1 MSQWISGHLIE
12 IFGAVAGIV
21 FVYLEIRQNIWLWPL
36 GIVTSAVYI
45 WVFYDSKFYADMGLQ
60 FYYLGISAF
69 GWYWWLKGGTAGDT
83 NLLSISRLSKSL
95 IMRYV
100 MVFIPLQ
107 LLIWFVLKH
116 FTDSPIPAWDAFTT
130 SVSII
135 ATWMLAR
142 KILEHWILW
151 IVADTV
157 SICLY
162 IYKGLFPTVILF
174 SVYTL
179 MAITGYQAWK
189 RDFNMQIE
197 KTNI

>member
-1 MSQWISGHLIE
+1 MLQWIPGHLIE
-12 IFGAVAGIV
+12 IFGAVTGIV
-21 FVYLEIRQNIWLWPL
+21 FVFLEIRQNVWLWPL

-45 WVFYDSKFYADMGLQ
+45 WVFYNSKFYADMGLQ

-69 GWYWWLKGGTAGDT
+69 GWYWWLEGGATGQK
-83 NLLSISRLSKSL
+83 NLLPISRLNKSL
-95 IMRYV
+95 IVKCV

-107 LLIWFVLKH
+107 LLIWFVLKQ
-116 FTDSPIPAWDAFTT
+116 FTDSPIPGWDAFTT

-157 SICLY
+157 SVYLY

-174 SVYTL
+174 LVYTL
-179 MAITGYQAWK
+179 MAITGFLAWK
-189 RDFNMQIE
+189 RAFNMQIQ